1 MNRKAKVEKGVF
13 GAAPEIDASLPTI
26 KGVSDDGVV
35 AAAIGRIGGGVQRLI
50 CSTAF
55 YFGAMSKAK
64 KVKGYTYNT
73 AWEEYYTEYYAAN
86 PLQPEAKRK
95 AKANCVIYAK
105 VARLPWDSQ
114 SYAGQ
119 MFDHPHGSQSQK
131 TAALNKLIEDYG
143 SKAPTAEE
151 FAKLLPGPKAKGGGP
166 TETTIKAWA
175 AGKAKA
181 FADVRDDENLWGQ
194 IESNATLLARFEAAS
209 EKVDLFNAMAATITD
224 KAKADAKLAAKLAGK
239 PGKTPAAKVP
249 AAMLKGGRRPK
260 DATVQ

>member
-1 MNRKAKVEKGVF
+1 MNRKAKVEMGVF
-13 GAAPEIDASLPTI
+13 GAAPAIDASLPTI
-26 KGVSDDGVV
+26 KGISDDGAV

-50 CSTAF
+50 CSTAY
-55 YFGAMSKAK
+55 YFGAMSKTK

-73 AWEEYYTEYYAAN
+73 AWEEYYDEYYAAN
-86 PLQPEAKRK
+86 PLKPEAKRK
-95 AKANCVIYAK
+95 ARANCVIYAK
-105 VARLPWDSQ
+105 VARLPWDAQ

-131 TAALNKLIEDYG
+131 AAALAKLIEDYG

-151 FAKLLPGPKAKGGGP
+151 FAKLLPGPKAKGGS

-175 AGKAKA
+175 AAKAKS

-194 IESNATLLARFEAAS
+194 IESNATLLARFEAAA
-209 EKVDLFNAMAATITD
+209 EKVDLFKAMADTITN
-224 KAKADAKLAAKLAGK
+224 KAKADAKLAAKLAK

-249 AAMLKGGRRPK
+249 AAMLKGNKPK
-260 DATVQ
+260 DATVN